1 VPRAATLWSRQAA
14 QPMKQ
19 TNLPRP
25 PDGREVD
32 PMILRAAT
40 QADVDALLDVQ
51 QPAAVHGLGHIFSQ
65 DQHPF
70 PRAAIAARW
79 RTEIADPD
87 VRVHLY
93 ADRNSSIQG
102 FAAIRG
108 HELLHFGTA
117 QPTWSTGLAS
127 RFHAALLGA
136 VAESLGTPTTLTL
149 RVFEENR
156 RARRFYDKHG
166 WQPTGRSSR
175 TTFPPH
181 PLLLEYEH
189 HLTVPSS

>member
-1 VPRAATLWSRQAA
+1 
-14 QPMKQ
+14 MKFD
-19 TNLPRP
+19 N
-25 PDGREVD
+25 
-32 PMILRAAT
+32 MILRAAT
-40 QADVDALLDVQ
+40 AADVDALLDVQ
-51 QPAAVHGLGHIFSQ
+51 EPAAVQGLGHIFPQ

-79 RTEIADPD
+79 LTEIADPD
-87 VRVHLY
+87 VLVYLY
-93 ADRNSSIQG
+93 TDLGGSIQG

-117 QPTWSTGLAS
+117 LPTWGTGLAS
-127 RFHAALLGA
+127 RFHAALLDA
-136 VAESLGTPTTLTL
+136 IVEVQSTPDTLTL

-166 WQPTGRSSR
+166 WLPTGRSSR

-181 PLLLEYEH
+181 PLLLEYQR
-189 HLTVPSS
+189 HLTGPSR